1 MHKEY
6 DDIFALIAYLET
18 IRLIIS
24 LATKNNW
31 KIFQINVKYVF
42 LNGHLEEKVYME
54 QPMDF
59 VLR

>member
-31 KIFQINVKYVF
+31 KIFQIKVKYVF
-42 LNGHLEEKVYME
+42 LNRHLEEKVYME

>member
-1 MHKEY
+1 MDKEY
-6 DDIFALIAYLET
+6 DEIFALIAYLES

-54 QPMDF
+54 QPMDS

>member
-1 MHKEY
+1 MDKEY
-6 DDIFALIAYLET
+6 DEIFALIAYLES

-31 KIFQINVKYVF
+31 KIFQIKVKYVF
-42 LNGHLEEKVYME
+42 LNRHLEEKVYME

>member
-54 QPMDF
+54 
-59 VLR
+59 

>member
-1 MHKEY
+1 MDKEY
-6 DDIFALIAYLET
+6 DEIFALIAYLET

-31 KIFQINVKYVF
+31 KIFQIKVKYVF
-42 LNGHLEEKVYME
+42 LNRHLEEKVYME

>member
-1 MHKEY
+1 MDKEY
-6 DDIFALIAYLET
+6 DEIFALIAYLES

-31 KIFQINVKYVF
+31 KIFQIKVKYVF
-42 LNGHLEEKVYME
+42 LNRHLEEKVYME
-54 QPMDF
+54 QPMDS